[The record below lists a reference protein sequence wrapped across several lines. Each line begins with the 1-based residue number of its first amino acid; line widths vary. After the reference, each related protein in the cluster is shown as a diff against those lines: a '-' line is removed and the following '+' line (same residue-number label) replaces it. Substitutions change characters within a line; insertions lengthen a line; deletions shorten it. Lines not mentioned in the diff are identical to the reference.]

1 MIRSYRDL
9 DVWQKAI
16 ELAEEN
22 HRLCG
27 KLPSHERY
35 GLTSQM
41 RRAAVSISS
50 NIAEGHSSW
59 KRRRFANHV
68 AIARGSLAELE
79 TQIVLAVRFRYLTA
93 EEIGPFN
100 ELAVVVGRM
109 LTNLRRSLEEPPKGG
124 E

>member
-9 DVWQKAI
+9 EVWQKSI

-22 HRLCG
+22 HRLCNRM
-27 KLPSHERY
+27 PRHEQF

-79 TQIVLAVRFRYLTA
+79 TQIELATRFGYLNADDTERFSDLAV
-93 EEIGPFN
+93 I
-100 ELAVVVGRM
+100 VGRM
-109 LTNLRRSLEEPPKGG
+109 LSNLRRSLDEPPKGG

>member
-9 DVWQKAI
+9 EVWQKAI
-16 ELAEEN
+16 VLAEEN
-22 HRLCG
+22 HRLCN
-27 KLPSHERY
+27 KLPRHEQF

-59 KRRRFANHV
+59 RRRRFANHV

-79 TQIVLAVRFRYLTA
+79 TQI
-93 EEIGPFN
+93 
-100 ELAVVVGRM
+100 ELAIRFHYLQAQDVERFSELAAIVGRM

>member
-9 DVWQKAI
+9 DVWQSAI

-22 HRLCG
+22 HRLCNRM
-27 KLPSHERY
+27 PRHERF

-79 TQIVLAVRFRYLTA
+79 TQIELAIRFGYLSLEVT
-93 EEIGPFN
+93 GRFT
-100 ELAVVVGRM
+100 ELAVIVGRM
-109 LTNLRRSLEEPPKGG
+109 LSNLRRALDEPPKSG